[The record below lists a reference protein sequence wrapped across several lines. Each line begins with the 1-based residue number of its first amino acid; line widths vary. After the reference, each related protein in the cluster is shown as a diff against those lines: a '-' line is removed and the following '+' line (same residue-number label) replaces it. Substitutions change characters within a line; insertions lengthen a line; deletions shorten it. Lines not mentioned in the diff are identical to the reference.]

1 MDDINYVPSVG
12 ELRKKSLISLS
23 VRLLSQIL
31 FEKDCWETDCAPNLS
46 CWVLNIG
53 GNFVVTVGLRQDW
66 DGDFR
71 IKDNASETVVLQV
84 WY

>member
-31 FEKDCWETDCAPNLS
+31 FEKDTGKQIVHL
-46 CWVLNIG
+46 
-53 GNFVVTVGLRQDW
+53 T
-66 DGDFR
+66 
-71 IKDNASETVVLQV
+71 
-84 WY
+84 